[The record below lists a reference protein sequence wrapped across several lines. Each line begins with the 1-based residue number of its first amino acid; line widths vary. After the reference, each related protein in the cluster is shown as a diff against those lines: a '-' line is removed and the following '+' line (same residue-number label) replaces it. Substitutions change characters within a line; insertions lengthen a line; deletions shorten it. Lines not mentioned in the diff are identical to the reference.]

1 METCEAQ
8 SAVMNNLKELAKA
21 DQHLKNLSI
30 SYDMTNDEWAMVKE
44 KVEEAKEKTK
54 QSKNWIYKIRGPYWN
69 LKEIKIQK
77 EPEEE

>member
-1 METCEAQ
+1 METWEAQ
-8 SAVMNNLKELAKA
+8 SAMMNNLNELAKA

-30 SYDMTNDEWAMVKE
+30 SYNMTNDERAMV
-44 KVEEAKEKTK
+44 EE
-54 QSKNWIYKIRGPYWN
+54 NWIYKIRGPYSN